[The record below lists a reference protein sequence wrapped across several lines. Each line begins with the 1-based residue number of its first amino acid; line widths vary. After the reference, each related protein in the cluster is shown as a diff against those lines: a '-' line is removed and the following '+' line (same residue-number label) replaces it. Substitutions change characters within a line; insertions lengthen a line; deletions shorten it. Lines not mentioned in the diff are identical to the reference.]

1 MWWIPV
7 TIGVAWLASEIF
19 SDDSSGSDNN
29 SSHYDQEAERRRQE
43 RKAAELREQAETK
56 QREVHRRVTMKSLQG
71 ELSNLCQQ
79 HEVASVDLS
88 ELLKDPESIIFQ
100 QQKNSRK
107 KNQSELD
114 NAAARIS
121 LLKLLQNSLN

>member
-56 QREVHRRVTMKSLQG
+56 QREVHRRVTMKS
-71 ELSNLCQQ
+71 
-79 HEVASVDLS
+79 
-88 ELLKDPESIIFQ
+88 
-100 QQKNSRK
+100 
-107 KNQSELD
+107 
-114 NAAARIS
+114 
-121 LLKLLQNSLN
+121 

>member
-7 TIGVAWLASEIF
+7 TIGVAWLANEIF
-19 SDDSSGSDNN
+19 SDDSSGSGSN

-43 RKAAELREQAETK
+43 RKAAELREQAEAK
-56 QREVHRRVTMKSLQG
+56 QREVHRRVTMKGLQG

-79 HEVASVDLS
+79 HKVPSVDLS
-88 ELLKDPESIIFQ
+88 DLLMDLESIIFQ

-107 KNQSELD
+107 KNQSEFE
-114 NAAARIS
+114 NAEKRIS
-121 LLKLLQNSLN
+121 VLKSLQNELN